1 MRQGE
6 MHILNLLLCI
16 CIPVLFRCLYAL
28 LAFRNRLC
36 HKLCTIAVIQ
46 SHALNL
52 VCVDF
57 IKQTE
62 LAVKI
67 ITGDIIFLNDIII
80 HCIHY
85 LTDIQQFRIQLIHRT
100 FDHTLCVRHS
110 RLLHRH
116 FKTIIQKQANCNCR
130 NQRKCSKNRHND

>member
-1 MRQGE
+1 
-6 MHILNLLLCI
+6 MHILNLLLCV
-16 CIPVLFRCLYAL
+16 CIPVLFGCLYAL
-28 LAFRNRLC
+28 LAFRNRLR
-36 HKLCTIAVIQ
+36 HNQIAFIIIQ
-46 SHALNL
+46 CHALDL
-52 VCVDF
+52 VCINL

-62 LAVKI
+62 LSFKFL
-67 ITGDIIFLNDIII
+67 TGYIIFLNDIII

-85 LTDIQQFRIQLIHRT
+85 LTDIQQLRIQLIHRA
-100 FDHTLCVRHS
+100 FDHTLCIRHS

>member
-6 MHILNLLLCI
+6 MHILNLLLCV
-16 CIPVLFRCLYAL
+16 CIPVLFGCLYAL
-28 LAFRNRLC
+28 LAFRNRLR

-46 SHALNL
+46 RHALNL

-85 LTDIQQFRIQLIHRT
+85 LTDIQQLRIQLIHRA
-100 FDHTLCVRHS
+100 FDHTLCIRHS